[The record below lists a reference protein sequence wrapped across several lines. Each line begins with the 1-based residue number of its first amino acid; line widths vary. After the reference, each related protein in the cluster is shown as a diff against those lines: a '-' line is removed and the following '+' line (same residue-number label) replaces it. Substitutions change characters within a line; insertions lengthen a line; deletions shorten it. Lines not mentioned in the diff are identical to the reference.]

1 MEHISFPNKSSW
13 SWAYTAKFSESFS
26 FFFIVPQLGWL
37 MMMMMMLIFHVF
49 TYQCVFIVRLNYE
62 YLTSINICGMKR
74 ISMKIHSPNAFIL
87 ERYTHKVWS
96 GFLFSS
102 VFFFFTNLRC
112 FFCFLLQLGWFLFS
126 FFDSWCELC
135 HPNTHSKKYS
145 SSITFITECRPNS
158 YDDFLEHTR
167 LWSPSCAHKH
177 AKYAESDISSYL
189 LIPNVY

>member
-1 MEHISFPNKSSW
+1 MVMSVHSQVLRIFFFFFHRTTIGLADDDDDDDAHFSCFYISMCVYCTSQLWIFDFDKYMWNEAYFDEDSFSKCVYSW
-13 SWAYTAKFSESFS
+13 KIHTQSLKRIS
-26 FFFIVPQLGWL
+26 FFFG
-37 MMMMMMLIFHVF
+37 
-49 TYQCVFIVRLNYE
+49 
-62 YLTSINICGMKR
+62 
-74 ISMKIHSPNAFIL
+74 
-87 ERYTHKVWS
+87 
-96 GFLFSS
+96 
-102 VFFFFTNLRC
+102 FFFFTNLRC